1 MPSPLKGVEALS
13 LSEMQVSGK
22 KKDHPSISD
31 YYRAQ
36 GDTGRPLTYQH
47 GLSNFSS
54 VQLGDDR
61 VSFKK
66 SVSQDVYKL
75 DTERQ
80 QAMLESS
87 MEPAAATK
95 SPAELSRQYKEA
107 TELVGEE
114 KINHMEQMMRD
125 KLQQRT
131 KTGPFQ
137 LRKTF
142 KYFDRDGS
150 GGIDFDEFQ
159 RAMELM
165 GFQFNEMQQ
174 LALFARYDESCTGD
188 VDYTEF
194 VNKLM
199 ESDFKGVAS
208 SAHGG
213 RLFNMVQ
220 KTFSMKDLDEGAE
233 GKRAEEH
240 DSDVDSD
247 LDEEERDKF
256 RKQEVK
262 KIFMMLDDDNS
273 GDLDKREVN
282 LMMLA
287 LGRQITRAELDRG
300 WETIDS
306 NNSGTIDFEEFY
318 EWYVSVAR

>member
-1 MPSPLKGVEALS
+1 
-13 LSEMQVSGK
+13 
-22 KKDHPSISD
+22 
-31 YYRAQ
+31 
-36 GDTGRPLTYQH
+36 
-47 GLSNFSS
+47 
-54 VQLGDDR
+54 
-61 VSFKK
+61 
-66 SVSQDVYKL
+66 
-75 DTERQ
+75 
-80 QAMLESS
+80 

-107 TELVGEE
+107 TELVGAE

-220 KTFSMKDLDEGAE
+220 KTFSMKDLDEG
-233 GKRAEEH
+233 KRAEEH